1 MPLPNPAHARAF
13 QPVLTIHRRF
23 EEVTGTHR
31 EVQQPENRPALPH
44 QLPAQ
49 PLHSHRVGCDECAF
63 DGAFPRMVRQ
73 KHFKKFEGMKTDF
86 QFTFSEM
93 PGKKSWVIDIDD
105 GKVRVYRGEKDLP
118 HMVINASA
126 RDFID
131 LTYGYLPEAKAM
143 MSGRLAVNGGPATKL
158 KTVMDLFG

>member
-1 MPLPNPAHARAF
+1 MNVQDLQKKGQQFYKRNKKAIGTVIHFVPAPPL
-13 QPVLTIHRRF
+13 IH
-23 EEVTGTHR
+23 
-31 EVQQPENRPALPH
+31 LI
-44 QLPAQ
+44 
-49 PLHSHRVGCDECAF
+49 F
-63 DGAFPRMVRQ
+63 DGAFPRMVR
-73 KHFKKFEGMKTDF
+73 KRHFKKFQGMKTDF

-131 LTYGYLPEAKAM
+131 LTSGYLPEAKAM

-158 KTVMDLFG
+158 KTVMELFG

>member
-1 MPLPNPAHARAF
+1 
-13 QPVLTIHRRF
+13 
-23 EEVTGTHR
+23 
-31 EVQQPENRPALPH
+31 
-44 QLPAQ
+44 
-49 PLHSHRVGCDECAF
+49 
-63 DGAFPRMVRQ
+63 
-73 KHFKKFEGMKTDF
+73 MKRGGSYESIVTDF

-118 HMVINASA
+118 HMVIIASA

-131 LTYGYLPEAKAM
+131 LTSGYFPEAKAM

-158 KTVMDLFG
+158 KAGMDLFG